1 MNVHVDGEQK
11 GKLCHSFP
19 SMHACIPEAIVASRS
34 CAFAPGLVALTA
46 RALIRT
52 ENRDP
57 FSRCSAMPLYSH
69 DMAHGMMPKSPALAI
84 DPNMDR
90 DCPAEGEFTMHC
102 FNICLVL
109 LYSKSEDNYPTLDVP
124 ALKRIHQFRQAPR
137 E

>member
-90 DCPAEGEFTMHC
+90 DCPAEGNLQCIVSIFVWSS
-102 FNICLVL
+102 FS
-109 LYSKSEDNYPTLDVP
+109 SKSDDNYPTLDVP